1 LYETRNDIKITNILW
16 SLKIFTKLWYRFS
29 NYLQTNHNSY
39 STSHFFCYSG
49 TNFSYLRNRISQE
62 FSSNLGL
69 LSIEKA
75 EVLRSLRY
83 R

>member
-1 LYETRNDIKITNILW
+1 MEFEKFLQNFDIVFPTIYKLIIIVIVLPISSATAERTF
-16 SLKIFTKLWYRFS
+16 SLHKRLV
-29 NYLQTNHNSY
+29 
-39 STSHFFCYSG
+39 
-49 TNFSYLRNRISQE
+49 SYLRNRISQE

-69 LSIEKA
+69 LSVEKA